1 LRKSKKGNV
10 MQFELT
16 REYID
21 QLKELIENENTDA
34 VKELMNELHPADIAE
49 IMEELS
55 MDQAKFIY
63 LLLEGEKASDVL
75 VEIPEADRKRFLKVL
90 PPEIIASKFIE
101 YMDSDDAADIVSELD
116 EELKFEVLNEIED
129 LEQAGDIVDLLEYE
143 EDTAGG
149 IMAKELVKVNE
160 NWTVATCLKEISKQ
174 AEEVDEIYYIYVVD
188 NADKLKGVLSLKK
201 LIITNTNTKI
211 SNIYH
216 SDVKKVNTSV
226 RQEEV
231 AEIMDKYDLVA
242 IPVVDEIGRL
252 KGRITFDDVID
263 FVREEAEKDYQMV
276 SGISGDVEPGD
287 KVFQVL
293 KARFPWLL
301 IGMFGGILSS
311 LVLSSHE
318 AAINKVTQ
326 MAFFIPLIAAMGGN
340 VGVQSSSIVV
350 KSIASGVRDIASTSQ
365 KLLKEIMVA
374 IITATTFSLLIF
386 SYNFMRQGDSNLTYL
401 VSISLFMV
409 ILFASV
415 FGTVIPLVLHKFKI
429 DPALATG
436 PFITT
441 MNDIS
446 GLFIYFTIA
455 RYIFGVI

>member
-1 LRKSKKGNV
+1 
-10 MQFELT
+10 MQFEIS
-16 REYID
+16 REFIE
-21 QLKELIENENTDA
+21 QIKALIEENQEKE
-34 VKELMNELHPADIAE
+34 VKDLIEDLHPADIAE

-55 MDQAKFIY
+55 MEEAKFIY
-63 LLLEGEKASDVL
+63 MLLEGEKASDVL
-75 VEIPEADRKRFLKVL
+75 VEIPENDRRRFLNVL
-90 PPEIIASKFIE
+90 SPEVIASKFIE
-101 YMDSDDAADIVSELD
+101 FMDSDDAADIVADLD
-116 EELKFEVLNEIED
+116 EELKREVLKEIED
-129 LEQAGDIVDLLEYE
+129 VEQAGDIVDLLEYE

-188 NADKLKGVLSLKK
+188 DTEKLKGVLSLKK

-211 SNIYH
+211 SNIYN
-216 SDVKKVNTSV
+216 SDVRKVNTDV

-242 IPVVDEIGRL
+242 IPVVDDIGRL

-276 SGISGDVEPGD
+276 SGISGDVDSGD

-311 LVLSSHE
+311 LVLTKHE
-318 AAINKVTQ
+318 ATINRVTQ

-350 KSIASGVRDIASTSQ
+350 KSIASGVRDIATTSQ
-365 KLLKEIMVA
+365 KLIKEIMVA
-374 IITATTFSLLIF
+374 VITATSFSLLIF
-386 SYNFMRQGDSNLTYL
+386 GYNFFREGDSNITYL
-401 VSISLFMV
+401 VSISLFAV
-409 ILFASV
+409 ILFASL
-415 FGTVIPLVLHKFKI
+415 FGTVIPLLLHKFKI

-446 GLFIYFTIA
+446 GLFIYFTVA
-455 RYIFGVI
+455 RYVFGVI